1 VNCQVHLIFRESA
14 VLDGRCCLCSRE
26 RALPIGPVDRLLRHG
41 ALRVAVSYWTTMR
54 CVSYS
59 ERSIPL
65 NLPMA
70 RPLTP
75 APTPQRGRPRDPE
88 RVRRILEAAQK
99 HCDEYGLER
108 ANVDAIAA
116 DAGVSKMTVYNNFG
130 SKEGLFQAVVSDR
143 SAAVVAGFPGAGA
156 LDPDQPEKA
165 LLAIGARFLALARGD
180 ALGALRAVYG
190 VAGVQ
195 PEVCRAL
202 YEEGPERVNGE
213 LAAYLRRAHSA
224 GTLNV
229 RNPRQAADL
238 FLSMFLGSGHIR
250 GMLKLE
256 MPDARVNRALLR
268 EAVRVFMAA
277 YGA

>member
-1 VNCQVHLIFRESA
+1 MRVN
-14 VLDGRCCLCSRE
+14 
-26 RALPIGPVDRLLRHG
+26 
-41 ALRVAVSYWTTMR
+41 
-54 CVSYS
+54 YS
-59 ERSIPL
+59 ELSNPL
-65 NLPMA
+65 NLHMT
-70 RPLTP
+70 RPP
-75 APTPQRGRPRDPE
+75 APAPKPQRGRPRDPE
-88 RVRRILEAAQK
+88 RVRRILEAAQR
-99 HCDEYGLER
+99 HFNEHGLER

-116 DAGVSKMTVYNNFG
+116 DAGVAKMTVYSNFG
-130 SKEGLFQAVVSDR
+130 SKEGLFQAVVRDR
-143 SAAVVAGFPGAGA
+143 TATVVAGVPPGAGA

-190 VAGVQ
+190 VAGAQ

-202 YEEGPERVNGE
+202 YKEGPEHLNGE

-224 GTLNV
+224 GTLKV
-229 RNPRQAADL
+229 RNPLQAADL

-250 GMLKLE
+250 GLLKLE
-256 MPDARVNRALLR
+256 MPDSRENRALLR